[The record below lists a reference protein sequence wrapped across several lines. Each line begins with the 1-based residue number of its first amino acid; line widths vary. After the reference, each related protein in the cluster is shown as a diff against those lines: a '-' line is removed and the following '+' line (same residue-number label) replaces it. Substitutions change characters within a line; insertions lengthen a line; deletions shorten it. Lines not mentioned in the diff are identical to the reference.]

1 MTVNYSKEL
10 VNTVSNMLVHAN
22 TIEGNLTGIK
32 KSFSYR
38 RRNMS
43 LIKYYLLR
51 FMLIRNKNPNELLK
65 LLELT
70 LEYNF
75 K

>member
-10 VNTVSNMLVHAN
+10 VNTVNNMLVQTN

-51 FMLIRNKNPNELLK
+51 FMLIRN
-65 LLELT
+65 
-70 LEYNF
+70 
-75 K
+75 